1 MTCPS
6 AYAAEAFQVAKI
18 MKGEPLGLFMETYA
32 DAERT
37 RTLDDIRQL
46 DAAEMFR
53 PSDEAIPNYGLNP
66 AAQWTKFVLRN
77 PGDQAVTVILENS
90 FTFVDRF
97 TVHYQGPD
105 KAWLFQEAGDQVPYS
120 SRNLKT
126 RQAAFRIQ
134 LEPGENLFYARSEA
148 VGAHQLPLL
157 IWSHDEFFEHNA
169 QEYGII
175 GILVGVHV
183 VICLYN
189 LFLFFSLKDR
199 THLVYVVYVAC
210 NLLFQSMGLG
220 LAQQAQSALFPRE
233 TISNHEMILS
243 VDLVS
248 ISALY
253 FSFLF
258 LNIGKRLPAFAWI
271 FLGIACMDVLN
282 ILINLLY
289 SVRLATSICLINASM
304 ATAALIMSGFIIAR
318 QGYRP
323 AFFYLAAWSWYIIG
337 VTGTVS
343 NLAGLLPTSIFT
355 RWGQFAGGALEVSIL
370 SLALGAKINDKRQR
384 QVKKINEL
392 NQALETKVAELMNET
407 ACRKSM
413 AAKAAHHLNNPIQAI
428 SGLAASTIR
437 EEKLIWKRLEVMFPE
452 DGERT
457 AEVQEVITSLHR
469 SFQSLEQNSAMT
481 LKAVKRAGIITNEL
495 RIMSGVHGIEV
506 QRVSL
511 GEFWSSLDQEMKED
525 EVLALRPIK
534 LAKLLPH
541 EAAHDAYIELVS
553 FSKSIFYVLKE
564 AFEGIPAELDIHLA
578 AKLASS
584 ASAPPTIEIR
594 ATVAKG
600 MKDLDPSEWRELAFC
615 QHLLSRFG
623 CSIQLQSS
631 QNTLLLE
638 IGLPAQG
645 HALDR
650 AA

>member
-1 MTCPS
+1 MTCAS
-6 AYAAEAFQVAKI
+6 AHAAEPFQVEKI
-18 MKGEPLGLFMETYA
+18 MKGEALGLFMETFA
-32 DAERT
+32 DVEQT

-46 DAAEMFR
+46 DAAGVFR
-53 PSDEAIPNYGLNP
+53 PSGEAIPNYGLNP
-66 AAQWTKFVLRN
+66 AAQWTRFVLRN
-77 PGDQAVTVILENS
+77 ASDQAVTVILENS

-97 TVHYQGPD
+97 SIHYQGPD
-105 KAWLFQEAGDQVPYS
+105 KTWVAEEAGDQVAFS

-134 LEPGENLFYARSEA
+134 LAPGDHLFYTRSEA
-148 VGAHQLPLL
+148 TGAHQLPLL

-175 GILVGVHV
+175 GILMGVHV

-199 THLVYVVYVAC
+199 THLVYVVYVAS

-220 LAQQAQSALFPRE
+220 LAQQAQSALLPRE

-253 FSFLF
+253 FSYLF
-258 LNIGKRLPAFAWI
+258 LNIGKRLPVFSWI

-282 ILINLLY
+282 ILINFLY
-289 SVRLATSICLINASM
+289 SVRLATSICLINATM

-323 AFFYLAAWSWYIIG
+323 AFFYLAAWSWYVIG

-355 RWGQFAGGALEVSIL
+355 RWGQFAGGALEVAIL

-392 NQALETKVAELMNET
+392 NHALETKVTELMNET

-437 EEKLIWKRLEVMFPE
+437 EEKLLWKRLEGMFPE
-452 DGERT
+452 DVERT
-457 AEVQEVITSLHR
+457 AEVQDVITSLHR

-481 LKAVKRAGIITNEL
+481 LQAVKRASVITNEL

-534 LAKLLPH
+534 LAKLPPH

-553 FSKSIFYVLKE
+553 FSKSIFYILKE
-564 AFEGIPAELDIHLA
+564 AFEGVPAELDIHLA
-578 AKLASS
+578 AKLTSS
-584 ASAPPTIEIR
+584 ASASPTIEIR

-600 MKDLDPSEWRELAFC
+600 MKDLSPSEWRELAFC
-615 QHLLSRFG
+615 KHLLSRFG

-645 HALDR
+645 QALDR